1 MKNQKNMQN
10 NITTELMENNK
21 IGLGDLLNEILIKM
35 QYEIKDLAL
44 MESLN
49 DIKLE
54 RTQGLKLIYPKQEIV
69 YSIPKVNA
77 QELLEKVNEREKLFA
92 KFWDMYN
99 RKVGTKDC
107 KSKFLK
113 LTDKEV
119 EEIFTTLP
127 HYLKATPDVKFRKH
141 PITYLNQRT
150 WEDEEYLPRK
160 IEVKLNPFRF

>member
-1 MKNQKNMQN
+1 
-10 NITTELMENNK
+10 MENNK
-21 IGLGDLLNEILIKM
+21 IGLGDLLNEVLAKM

-49 DIKLE
+49 DTKLE

-69 YSIPKVNA
+69 HYTMPKINA
-77 QELLEKVNEREKLFA
+77 QELLEKVNLREKDFD

-99 RKVGTKDC
+99 KKTGTKDA
-107 KSKFLK
+107 KNKFLK

-119 EEIFTTLP
+119 EQIFTTLP
-127 HYLKATPDVKFRKH
+127 HYLKATPDIKFRKH
-141 PITYLNQRT
+141 PTTYLNQRT

-160 IEVKLNPFRF
+160 IEVKTNPFRF

>member
-1 MKNQKNMQN
+1 
-10 NITTELMENNK
+10 MENNK
-21 IGLGDLLNEILIKM
+21 IGLGDLLNEMLAKI
-35 QYEIKDLAL
+35 QYEIKDLAI

-54 RTQGLKLIYPKQEIV
+54 RNEGLKLIYPKQEVV

-77 QELLEKVNEREKLFA
+77 QELLEKVNLREKDFD

-99 RKVGTKDC
+99 KKTGTKDA
-107 KSKFLK
+107 KTKFLK

-119 EEIFTTLP
+119 EQIFTTLP
-127 HYLKATPDVKFRKH
+127 HYLKATPDIKFRKH
-141 PITYLNQRT
+141 PTTYLNQRT

-160 IEVKLNPFRF
+160 IEVKTNPFRF